1 MFRGNAGQ
9 HMSTMT
15 RPRRSALRIGLLAAV
30 LSLPIAEVASAQDY
44 RRDDAYRPPLRQD
57 EGYRQPLPSDDGYRR
72 PLDNSIRP
80 LPRDD
85 AYRPPARDYGASN
98 YGSTYGNTYNQPNP
112 PPPPT
117 RYGDPYDAG
126 RQPPPT
132 RYGSPYEGPRQP
144 PPARYGDP
152 YAPPPPAYDD
162 RGRPYDE
169 RMRPHEEPG
178 EKGTFS
184 NREILEAGHGFFGT
198 VSKGLAGVIEYAF
211 KSQGRP
217 NGYILGQDAGGALVA
232 GLRYGEGIL
241 HTKDAGTHRVYWQ
254 GPSIGWDA
262 GAEGSKVMVLV
273 YNLQSPDQIY
283 QRFPGVSGV
292 AYLVGGVGINFQE
305 ADGVVVA
312 PIRAGIGLRLGAN
325 VGYLKYTREPTW
337 NPF

>member
-1 MFRGNAGQ
+1 MTGLVAGVVSMMGAQ
-9 HMSTMT
+9 
-15 RPRRSALRIGLLAAV
+15 AV
-30 LSLPIAEVASAQDY
+30 TAQDY
-44 RRDDAYRPPLRQD
+44 RRDDAYRPPARQD
-57 EGYRQPLPSDDGYRR
+57 DVYRPPMQPQDDPYRR

-80 LPRDD
+80 LPRND
-85 AYRPPARDYGASN
+85 AYRPPARDYGANS
-98 YGSTYGNTYNQPNP
+98 YGSEYGTNNQPP

-117 RYGDPYDAG
+117 RYGDPNG
-126 RQPPPT
+126 TSRQP
-132 RYGSPYEGPRQP
+132 P
-144 PPARYGDP
+144 PPARYGEP
-152 YAPPPPAYDD
+152 YAPPPPSAYDD
-162 RGRPYDE
+162 RRPGDE
-169 RMRPHEEPG
+169 RMRPYDEPG

-184 NREILEAGHGFFGT
+184 SREILDAGHGFFGS
-198 VSKGLAGVIEYAF
+198 VSKGLASVIEYAF
-211 KSQGRP
+211 KNQGRP

-273 YNLQSPDQIY
+273 YNLNSPDQIY
-283 QRFPGVSGV
+283 QRFPGVSGL
-292 AYLVGGVGINFQE
+292 AYLVGGVGVNFQE